1 MTAPENNSNRRRWV
15 LLGGAVVV
23 VIAVAGGLF
32 WFFGRDVPEE
42 ASLEGALG
50 AIAHTSQ
57 ADTTLALEDTTT
69 MDADGGDTTA
79 APTTTTTTPADT
91 ASGVDGAWQVDT
103 SIGSFTFEDATATF
117 VGFRIKEV
125 LGTIGETEAVGRTP
139 EVSGTMEIAGST
151 ITAVDVEANMDA
163 LVTNDSRRDSRAR
176 GALDTSQFPT
186 ATFTLTAPIDLGQ
199 VPADGEPITTT
210 ASGELTISGVTN
222 PAEFEIEAQ
231 REGDLI
237 IVVGSTTVTFSDYGV
252 EVPSAPIV
260 LEVEDSG
267 IIELQLWFSQ

>member
-1 MTAPENNSNRRRWV
+1 MTAPDSRPNRRRWL
-15 LLGGAVVV
+15 LLGGAAVVL
-23 VIAVAGGLF
+23 IAVAGGLF
-32 WFFGRDVPEE
+32 WYFGRDVPEE
-42 ASLEGALG
+42 ASLEGALE
-50 AIAHTSQ
+50 AISDTSQ
-57 ADTTLALEDTTT
+57 AETTVAPDDATTAT
-69 MDADGGDTTA
+69 EGGDTTA
-79 APTTTTTTPADT
+79 APETTTTSTADT
-91 ASGVDGAWQVDT
+91 GSGIDGTWQVDT

-117 VGFRIKEV
+117 VGFRINEV

-151 ITAVDVEANMDA
+151 ITAVEVEANMDA

-186 ATFTLTAPIDLGQ
+186 ATFTLTAPIELGE
-199 VPADGEPITTT
+199 VPADGERITAT

-222 PAEFEIEAQ
+222 PVEFEIEAQ

-237 IVVGSTTVTFSDYGV
+237 IVVGSTMVTFSDYNV